1 MSFRKFFSY
10 FLEQSLSST
19 KITINTI
26 WTQNGKTIAGGNGK
40 GNQLNQLSCPQ
51 GIYVDDDDQCIY
63 IAESEN
69 HRIVE
74 WKFGAKNGQV
84 VAGGNGKGD
93 RIDQL
98 KGPTDVI
105 VDKNDGSLIIC
116 DQGNRRV
123 VRWSRQNGI
132 NGQIIISGINGWGLA
147 MDSNDNLYVSD
158 RENNE
163 VRRWKMGETYGTIV
177 AGGNGKG
184 DHLKQ
189 LNYPTYI
196 FVDKDHSVYVSD
208 CDNHRVMKWI
218 KDAKEGVIVAGGN
231 GQGNSLIQL
240 FNPIGVTVDQ
250 MGNIYVADSCNNRI
264 MCWLKG
270 SKEGRILV
278 GGNGCGEQPNQF
290 DYLRGLSFDRQ
301 GNLYV
306 ADRDNNRIQRFDID
320 SN

>member
-1 MSFRKFFSY
+1 
-10 FLEQSLSST
+10 
-19 KITINTI
+19 
-26 WTQNGKTIAGGNGK
+26 
-40 GNQLNQLSCPQ
+40 
-51 GIYVDDDDQCIY
+51 
-63 IAESEN
+63 
-69 HRIVE
+69 
-74 WKFGAKNGQV
+74 
-84 VAGGNGKGD
+84 
-93 RIDQL
+93 
-98 KGPTDVI
+98 
-105 VDKNDGSLIIC
+105 
-116 DQGNRRV
+116 
-123 VRWSRQNGI
+123 
-132 NGQIIISGINGWGLA
+132 
-147 MDSNDNLYVSD
+147 
-158 RENNE
+158 
-163 VRRWKMGETYGTIV
+163 
-177 AGGNGKG
+177 
-184 DHLKQ
+184 
-189 LNYPTYI
+189 
-196 FVDKDHSVYVSD
+196 
-208 CDNHRVMKWI
+208 MKWI